1 MKGGVDMLFSVSK
14 IERIGEINGLQKSW
28 LTLVD
33 KDGRVYEKVGFV
45 GNIDVGDYL
54 NGEIAD
60 VNQDGKSYKV
70 FKQKKEEPLQ
80 HVAVN
85 QKEKSGYEIKDEK
98 IARQGFL
105 NQMIQLLPSLNYD
118 LVMWVALVKKL
129 EPLYMKYVLR
139 GQLDIEDIL
148 IGGDRNEK

>member
-14 IERIGEINGLQKSW
+14 IEKIGEINGLQKSW

-54 NGEIAD
+54 NGEIVD

-148 IGGDRNEK
+148 IGGDRNE

>member
-1 MKGGVDMLFSVSK
+1 MLFSVSK

-54 NGEIAD
+54 NGEIVD

-80 HVAVN
+80 RVAVN

-148 IGGDRNEK
+148 IGGDRNE

>member
-1 MKGGVDMLFSVSK
+1 
-14 IERIGEINGLQKSW
+14 

-45 GNIDVGDYL
+45 GSVAVGDFL
-54 NGEIAD
+54 NGEVVDA
-60 VNQDGKSYKV
+60 NQDGKSYKV
-70 FKQKKEEPLQ
+70 FKQKKDEPLQ
-80 HVAVN
+80 RVAVN
-85 QKEKSGYEIKDEK
+85 QTQKEKSGYEIKDEK

-129 EPLYMKYVLR
+129 EPLYMRYVLQ
-139 GQLDIEDIL
+139 GKLEIDDIL
-148 IGGDRNEK
+148 IGGDKNE

>member
-1 MKGGVDMLFSVSK
+1 MLFSVSK
-14 IERIGEINGLQKSW
+14 VEKIEKVNGLDKCW

-33 KDGRVYEKVGFV
+33 KDGKVYEKVGFV
-45 GNIDVGDYL
+45 GNVEVGDYI
-54 NGEIAD
+54 NGEVAD
-60 VNQDGKSYKV
+60 VNQGGKSYKV

-80 HVAVN
+80 RVAVN

-118 LVMWVALVKKL
+118 LVMWVAIVKKL
-129 EPLYMKYVLR
+129 EPLYMRYVLQ
-139 GQLDIEDIL
+139 GKLDIDDIL
-148 IGGDRNEK
+148 IGGDKNE

>member
-54 NGEIAD
+54 NGEIVD

-80 HVAVN
+80 RVAVN

-148 IGGDRNEK
+148 IGGDRNE

>member
-1 MKGGVDMLFSVSK
+1 MLFSVSK
-14 IERIGEINGLQKSW
+14 VEKIEKVNGLEKCW

-33 KDGRVYEKVGFV
+33 KDGKVYEKVGFV
-45 GNIDVGDYL
+45 GNVEVGDFI
-54 NGEIAD
+54 NGEVAD
-60 VNQDGKSYKV
+60 VNQGGKSYKV

-80 HVAVN
+80 RVAVN

-105 NQMIQLLPSLNYD
+105 NQMIQLLPTVNYD

-129 EPLYMKYVLR
+129 EPLYMRYVLQ
-139 GQLDIEDIL
+139 GKLEIDDIL
-148 IGGDRNEK
+148 IGGDKNE

>member
-1 MKGGVDMLFSVSK
+1 LK
-14 IERIGEINGLQKSW
+14 Q
-28 LTLVD
+28 
-33 KDGRVYEKVGFV
+33 
-45 GNIDVGDYL
+45 
-54 NGEIAD
+54 
-60 VNQDGKSYKV
+60 
-70 FKQKKEEPLQ
+70 QKKEEPLQ
-80 HVAVN
+80 RVAVN

-148 IGGDRNEK
+148 IGGDRNE

>member
-1 MKGGVDMLFSVSK
+1 MLFSVSK
-14 IERIGEINGLQKSW
+14 VEKIEKVNGLEKCW

-33 KDGRVYEKVGFV
+33 KDGKVYEKVGFV
-45 GNIDVGDYL
+45 GNVEVGDYI
-54 NGEIAD
+54 NGEVAN
-60 VNQDGKSYKV
+60 VNQNGKSYQV

-80 HVAVN
+80 RVAVN

-118 LVMWVALVKKL
+118 LVMWVAIVKKL
-129 EPLYMKYVLR
+129 EPLYMRYVLQ
-139 GQLDIEDIL
+139 GKLEIDDIL
-148 IGGDRNEK
+148 GGDTNEK